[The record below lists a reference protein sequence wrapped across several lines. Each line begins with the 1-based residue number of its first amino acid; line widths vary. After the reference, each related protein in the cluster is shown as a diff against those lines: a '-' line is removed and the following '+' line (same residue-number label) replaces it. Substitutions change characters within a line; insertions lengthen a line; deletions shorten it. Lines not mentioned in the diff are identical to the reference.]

1 MIRLFFNIHGR
12 QHRADMHIDWSVSEY
27 FFQDIRQDKP
37 KWRLCIE
44 CNLFFH
50 VAERFLSVIA
60 IKLRN
65 ALASDAKKL
74 RLHFSFKCQQSTFQ
88 SLGLASQS
96 AMMEVIP

>member
-1 MIRLFFNIHGR
+1 M
-12 QHRADMHIDWSVSEY
+12 ADMHIDWSVSEY

-60 IKLRN
+60 IKLRTT
-65 ALASDAKKL
+65 KKL

-88 SLGLASQS
+88 SLSLASQS

>member
-1 MIRLFFNIHGR
+1 
-12 QHRADMHIDWSVSEY
+12 MHIDWSVSEY

-65 ALASDAKKL
+65 AFGLLLKSSDYISSL
-74 RLHFSFKCQQSTFQ
+74 RARKVLFNH
-88 SLGLASQS
+88 
-96 AMMEVIP
+96 